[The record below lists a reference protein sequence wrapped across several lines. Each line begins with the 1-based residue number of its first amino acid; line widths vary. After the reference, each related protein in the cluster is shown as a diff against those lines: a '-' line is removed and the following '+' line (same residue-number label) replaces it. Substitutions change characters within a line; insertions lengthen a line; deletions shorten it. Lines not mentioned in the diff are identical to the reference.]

1 MVGFNCDGKQSSA
14 GIPDDLRPSL
24 PSSALVCQG
33 LNGCQCIV
41 TLYSLD
47 ASQRREDSPDSVTY
61 PGPSAV
67 MAAISLHRDNL
78 CVLLYGRCLSLNQ
91 RKRLERN
98 LFKVEDIIMVVI
110 VTPFG
115 TDDSHSAKR
124 LLHTTE
130 TDLVY
135 RVGRSFCEPFG
146 RTSY

>member
-1 MVGFNCDGKQSSA
+1 MVGFNRDGKRSSA
-14 GIPDDLRPSL
+14 RVPDDLRPSL
-24 PSSALVCQG
+24 PSSTLVCQG

-41 TLYSLD
+41 THYSLG

-61 PGPSAV
+61 PVPSA
-67 MAAISLHRDNL
+67 ALATISLHRDNL

-98 LFKVEDIIMVVI
+98 LFKVEGIIVVDI

-124 LLHTTE
+124 FLHTTE

-146 RTSY
+146 CTSS